1 MKWPFETLAVNAFRG
16 LRDLKL
22 EGLGRVNLLVGS
34 SNSGKTSVLEAISL
48 LSNPADPLVWL
59 HTANRREPSPLA
71 AMTSSKVDRIRYL
84 FPVEQGAE
92 QPVVGRIRLDVTGL
106 SAVSSVDASLS
117 ELRGMRVQTTL
128 LDSDDTS
135 ANEVVAEVERTGLE
149 IAVHAR
155 TSQGLLFADPHVFQ
169 IWEGESVYRTSQTM
183 PRLPVR
189 TVTPYDHWL
198 RQPATKG
205 FSEAVLSGNERRTLD
220 LIKRIEPSI
229 VDVRV
234 LATQREPMLYL
245 KDARAGFLPV
255 SSFGDGIRRILALAL
270 ALPRAANGV
279 LLIDEIE
286 TGLHVS
292 LVENVYAWIVAACH
306 ELNVQL
312 FATTHSL
319 EALDA
324 LINADT
330 DEEEGT
336 VCFQLGH
343 TPDQPL
349 IQRFGEKQLR
359 KLRAEEDLDLR

>member
-1 MKWPFETLAVNAFRG
+1 MKWPFETLAVGSFRG

-22 EGLGRVNLLVGS
+22 EGLGRVNLLVGG

-48 LSNPADPLVWL
+48 LSNPMDPLVWI

-84 FPVEQGAE
+84 FPVDQGGE
-92 QPVVGRIRLDVTGL
+92 QPIVGEIRIDVTGPT
-106 SAVSSVDASLS
+106 AIDSVVANLS
-117 ELRGMRVQTTL
+117 ELRGMRAQRNIFET
-128 LDSDDTS
+128 DESG
-135 ANEVVAEVERTGLE
+135 ANEIVAEVERTGLE
-149 IAVHAR
+149 IAVQA
-155 TSQGLLFADPHVFQ
+155 TTAQGLLFAEPRVFQ
-169 IWEGESVYRTSQTM
+169 IWEGESIYRTSRAQ

-189 TVTPYDHWL
+189 TVTPYEHWL

-205 FSEAVLSGNERRTLD
+205 FSDAVLTGNERRTLE
-220 LIKRIEPSI
+220 LIKRIEPNI
-229 VDVRV
+229 MDVRV

-255 SSFGDGIRRILALAL
+255 SSFGDGIRRILTLAL

-292 LVENVYAWIVAACH
+292 LVENVYSWIVAACH
-306 ELNVQL
+306 EFNVQL
-312 FATTHSL
+312 FTTTHSL
-319 EALDA
+319 EAVDA

-330 DEEEGT
+330 TEDEDT
-336 VCFQLGH
+336 VCFQLSR
-343 TPDQPL
+343 TLDKQL
-349 IQRFGEKQLR
+349 IKRFGEKQLR
-359 KLRAEEDLDLR
+359 RLRGERGLDLR

>member
-1 MKWPFETLAVNAFRG
+1 MKWPFETLAVKAFRG
-16 LRDLKL
+16 LRDLRL
-22 EGLGRVNLLVGS
+22 EELGRVNLLVGS

-48 LSNPADPLVWL
+48 LSNPVDPLVWL

-84 FPVEQGAE
+84 FPVASADPPE
-92 QPVVGRIRLDVTGL
+92 VGRIRIDVTGPT
-106 SAVSSVDASLS
+106 AISSVDASLS
-117 ELRGMRVQTTL
+117 ELRGMRVQKTL
-128 LDSDDTS
+128 VDSDDSGAT
-135 ANEVVAEVERTGLE
+135 EVVAEVERTGLE

-155 TSQGLLFADPHVFQ
+155 TSQGQLFADPHVFQ
-169 IWEGESVYRTSQTM
+169 IWEGESVYRTSQTL
-183 PRLPVR
+183 PRLAVR

-205 FSEAVLSGNERRTLD
+205 FSDAVLSGNERRTLE
-220 LIKRIEPSI
+220 LVKRIEPSI

-292 LVENVYAWIVAACH
+292 LVETVYAWIVAACH

-330 DEEEGT
+330 PDDEGT

-343 TPDQPL
+343 TPDQPV